1 MSGTSIRPMPA
12 PAGQQA
18 STRSPVP
25 GTRRFRIGRLL
36 PLAVILLITAT
47 IIATGCYREL
57 SLENL
62 VKHRSEIE
70 AFIARN
76 GVAAIAVFVAIYVA
90 AVALSIPGAVFLSI
104 AGGLLF
110 GTIVGGLA
118 ILVGATAGATLIFLI
133 ARSAFGEFLRCRAA
147 AVGDKLAQGFRED
160 AFSYL
165 LFLRLV
171 PLFPFFVVNL
181 VPALA
186 GVGIVPFVA
195 ATAIGI
201 IPATFAFAFFGAGL
215 DSVLAAQEAAYQV
228 CLAAGRTDCHLD
240 FDPKAA
246 ATPQFLCAMATL
258 GVLTLVPVVVK
269 RLRRWRDRTVKSR

>member
-1 MSGTSIRPMPA
+1 MPGPSMHPIPA
-12 PAGQQA
+12 PVGHQA
-18 STRSPVP
+18 STPVP
-25 GTRRFRIGRLL
+25 GARRFRIGRLL
-36 PLAVILLITAT
+36 PAVVIVLITAT

-62 VKHRSEIE
+62 LKHRSEID
-70 AFIARN
+70 A
-76 GVAAIAVFVAIYVA
+76 FVAHNGIAAVAIYVAVYVA
-90 AVALSIPGAVFLSI
+90 AVALSLPGAIFLSI

-133 ARSAFGEFLRCRAA
+133 ARSAFGEFLRCRVAA
-147 AVGDKLAQGFRED
+147 AADRLAQGFRED

-186 GVGIVPFVA
+186 GVGVVPFVA

-215 DSVLAAQEAAYQV
+215 DSVLAAQQAAYQA
-228 CLAAGRTDCHLD
+228 CLAAGGADCHLD
-240 FDPKAA
+240 FDPKTA
-246 ATPQFLCAMATL
+246 ATPQFLCAMVGL
-258 GVLTLVPVVVK
+258 GVLALVPVVVK
-269 RLRRWRDRTVKSR
+269 RFRQWRDRGVKSR